1 MLFYIIYHTLIDETI
16 FKLWLNHYK
25 RLDIEYKIFVE
36 KQDITNFNTKFPFSS
51 TDVIDFIPLNL
62 LKLTEMDF
70 LFSYSKDAEDNM
82 ILSYKID
89 PYFPYKSLIIGK
101 VFYVP
106 VKTANKTIYT
116 TFEIPDFILYRHADH
131 TNYTKDGIVLN
142 GGNQL
147 SHNIVCLNLN
157 VSPSASENE
166 YFETDILIHSYNTSA
181 CPIFNNIYNS
191 HIINVNVNKEH
202 KYGIIWHPKCGCTTI
217 THIFCLVNNIGL
229 TKEKQKSLS
238 FYLKKYRYNC
248 YLQNIDFISFERNP
262 FHRFISTFLDKHV
275 YKSDNI
281 FITLNGYHEFMHL
294 YKVET
299 MENICDFLLNGKY
312 ISDHYTL
319 ASMCDIYTKCNKKT
333 MSNSV
338 HIVKIESAGLNAPLY
353 DFLKKYHTANID
365 LFDIANKF
373 ENVRDNKSGKKE
385 FILSHLN
392 VEFQRLNTE
401 EWKKYLN
408 EYNVDYDFILNSAGC
423 VELKKKL
430 QRIYSNDFELFGY

>member
-36 KQDITNFNTKFPFSS
+36 KQDITHFNTKFPFSS

-191 HIINVNVNKEH
+191 HIINVNK
-202 KYGIIWHPKCGCTTI
+202 
-217 THIFCLVNNIGL
+217 
-229 TKEKQKSLS
+229 
-238 FYLKKYRYNC
+238 
-248 YLQNIDFISFERNP
+248 
-262 FHRFISTFLDKHV
+262 
-275 YKSDNI
+275 
-281 FITLNGYHEFMHL
+281 
-294 YKVET
+294 
-299 MENICDFLLNGKY
+299 
-312 ISDHYTL
+312 
-319 ASMCDIYTKCNKKT
+319 
-333 MSNSV
+333 
-338 HIVKIESAGLNAPLY
+338 
-353 DFLKKYHTANID
+353 
-365 LFDIANKF
+365 
-373 ENVRDNKSGKKE
+373 
-385 FILSHLN
+385 
-392 VEFQRLNTE
+392 
-401 EWKKYLN
+401 
-408 EYNVDYDFILNSAGC
+408 
-423 VELKKKL
+423 
-430 QRIYSNDFELFGY
+430 